1 LRKRLRALKPRA
13 YLSRVA
19 DKKAADAAYFANSGY
34 GQSTCEI
41 DKGIKPSDLPVQ
53 QPIKYELVINLNT
66 AKALGLTVP
75 STVLALANQVI
86 EQSSEDGPPALRV
99 TAT

>member
-1 LRKRLRALKPRA
+1 LRNRQ
-13 YLSRVA
+13 
-19 DKKAADAAYFANSGY
+19 GH
-34 GQSTCEI
+34 
-41 DKGIKPSDLPVQ
+41 KPSDLPVQ